1 MGGYP
6 DKVYPDF
13 NRLGIVYNFGLFT
26 DILIRDA
33 IEADLIHL
41 EVIRGVDDYLFFVF
55 EQEPGGRQ
63 RKQIWQF
70 FLFELLPTAISLI
83 LTVTVVVQVIQ
94 LVQFAI
100 EFFDGEERF
109 PADAAIVVPVCLINK
124 AFRWPFITRFSG
136 AAFVQIRTVV
146 NAPLAGSLV

>member
-1 MGGYP
+1 VGGYP
-6 DKVYPDF
+6 NKVHPDF
-13 NRLGIVYNFGLFT
+13 NRLSVVNNFGLFT

-33 IEADLIHL
+33 IEADLVHL

-55 EQEPGGRQ
+55 EQEPRGRQ

-70 FLFELLPTAISLI
+70 FLFELLPTAIGFI

-109 PADAAIVVPVCLINK
+109 PADAAIVVSVCLINK

-146 NAPLAGSLV
+146 KAIMANN

>member
-6 DKVYPDF
+6 DKVHPDF
-13 NRLGIVYNFGLFT
+13 NRLSVVNNFGLIT

-33 IEADLIHL
+33 IEADLVHL

-55 EQEPGGRQ
+55 EQEPRGRQ

-70 FLFELLPTAISLI
+70 FLFELLPTAIGFI

-94 LVQFAI
+94 LVQLAI
-100 EFFDGEERF
+100 E
-109 PADAAIVVPVCLINK
+109 
-124 AFRWPFITRFSG
+124 
-136 AAFVQIRTVV
+136 
-146 NAPLAGSLV
+146 